1 MCNNHDSKQA
11 SNRMR
16 FRLVRL
22 QVSWLKR
29 RALRLGFLMTILILV
44 AMAWVI
50 LPNIERSGLL
60 YGLLVVVCLWLFACG
75 CLLESKKKAQTNQP
89 GLVSGV
95 TGMNHGPLMKQD
107 GEIVNAP
114 APTAWYHRRHLAAT
128 QNSTCAFT
136 STKLGPAF
144 SL

>member
-75 CLLESKKKAQTNQP
+75 CLLVVVCLNPKKRLKPIN
-89 GLVSGV
+89 LVLSQV
-95 TGMNHGPLMKQD
+95 
-107 GEIVNAP
+107 
-114 APTAWYHRRHLAAT
+114 
-128 QNSTCAFT
+128 
-136 STKLGPAF
+136 
-144 SL
+144 